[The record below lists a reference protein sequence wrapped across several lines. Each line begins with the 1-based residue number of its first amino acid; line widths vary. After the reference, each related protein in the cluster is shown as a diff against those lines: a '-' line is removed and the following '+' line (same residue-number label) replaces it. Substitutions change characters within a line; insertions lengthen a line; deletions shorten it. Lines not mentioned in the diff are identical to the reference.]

1 MTADRTPRSRRAPT
15 AASLLAAVLAL
26 SCALPAFAQDAQ
38 NTPKA
43 AAPSTPA
50 ASDLETARAD
60 WDARPEAERRAIQS
74 GLVWTGDYTG
84 AIDGTFGRMTF
95 EAIRAFQARHG
106 FAADGMPTPPAIAR
120 LADTEKKKREAV
132 GFALVDDAATGVR
145 LGIPTKL
152 LGKGAKAE
160 GGTRWTSKDG
170 KIDYRAYA
178 VAKQDLAQLFERL
191 KQEGPTHKVGYAVL
205 RPDWFVITDTVGS
218 KRGYARFERFGDG
231 VRGFIVYS
239 DPSIGGEFDRVVL
252 ATASSFRPDFKTP
265 DPRDAVVAAA
275 SKPAAT
281 ATPAEAP
288 KVAPPAAAPAAIAAT
303 GLLVA
308 PGRAIVAA
316 AAVAACREVKVAGRP
331 VAVAGLDDG
340 KALALV
346 SWAETGTVPPI
357 RLAEAPPAPGEPE
370 IVVMR
375 GASGTTVVSGRATAT
390 GVGAALQPG
399 GFSAPVLD
407 GSGRLVGLVADRPDE
422 SRSIA
427 GILPSADYRLIPA
440 AALTDFVGKA
450 GGGIEPPGP
459 AQTLTS
465 AGAVAT
471 LGARLVAVACEK

>member
-1 MTADRTPRSRRAPT
+1 MTADRTPRPRRAPT
-15 AASLLAAVLAL
+15 VASLLAAALAL
-26 SCALPAFAQDAQ
+26 STALPAHAQDAQ

-43 AAPSTPA
+43 AAATPA
-50 ASDLETARAD
+50 ASDLDTARAD
-60 WDARPEAERRAIQS
+60 WDARPEAVRRAIQS
-74 GLVWTGDYTG
+74 GLLWTGDYTG

-95 EAIRAFQARHG
+95 EAIRAFQTRHG
-106 FAADGMPTPPAIAR
+106 FAADGMPTAPAIAR
-120 LADTEKKKREAV
+120 LAETEKKKREAV

-145 LGIPTKL
+145 LGMPVKL
-152 LGKGAKAE
+152 LGKAAKAE

-239 DPSIGGEFDRVVL
+239 DPSVGADFDRVVL
-252 ATASSFRPDFKTP
+252 ATASSFRPDFRTP
-265 DPRDAVVAAA
+265 DPRDAV
-275 SKPAAT
+275 
-281 ATPAEAP
+281 
-288 KVAPPAAAPAAIAAT
+288 AAPAAKPDTTATPDAAKIAPPVAAPVALFAT

-316 AAVAACREVKVAGRP
+316 AAVDACREVKVAGRP
-331 VAVAGLDDG
+331 VAVAGLDDA
-340 KALALV
+340 KTLALV

-375 GASGTTVVSGRATAT
+375 GATGTTVVSGRATAT
-390 GVGAALQPG
+390 GVGAALQRG
-399 GFSAPVLD
+399 GLSAPVVD
-407 GSGRLVGLVADRPDE
+407 ASGRLVGLVADRPDE

-427 GILPSADYRLIPA
+427 GVMPSADYRLIPA

-459 AQTLTS
+459 TQTLTS

-471 LGARLVAVACEK
+471 LGARLVGVVCEK